1 MADTTPSDEPSGSPY
16 DDPSEQATDSKGRRI
31 EAASFKRLMSLA
43 RPEAKTL
50 TLATIAL
57 FIAAGLNLSYP
68 VFIRQIIDGVT
79 GEEAQAV
86 VNQAALVLLTL
97 FALNG
102 IFTAARSYL
111 FTVAGERVVTSLRS
125 NLYRSLVSQEIA
137 FFDERRT
144 GELTNRLAADTTVLQ
159 NAATV
164 NISMVL
170 RFGVTGLG
178 ALAIL
183 LYTSWKLTLVML
195 AIVPVVVL
203 GAFFYGKILRRFS
216 RQVQDALARSTEV
229 AEETLSGIRTVRAFA
244 REEAE
249 GDRYAAHAEDVFNL
263 AKRRARLGAMF
274 GGGMG
279 FAFGGA
285 VAVVLWF
292 GGTMLVD
299 GTMTIGELT
308 QFVLYTFFLAM
319 SLGTLSSVW
328 EDFMKAMGASERVF
342 QLLDRAPSI
351 AAGGKQLAGLRG
363 EVSIR
368 GVDFVYPSRPDVP
381 VLRGLDLTLRPGE
394 TVALVGPSG
403 GGKSTVASLLS
414 RFYDPNS
421 GAIELD
427 GTPYLELDPSWLRQ
441 QVGVVS
447 QEPVLFASTVAD
459 NIRYGRPGAS
469 TEDVVAAAKAANAH
483 DFIESFP
490 EGYETLVGE
499 RGVRLSGGQ
508 KQRVAIARALLK
520 DPRVLV
526 LDEAT
531 SALDAESEH
540 LVQEALDRL
549 MVGRSTLVIAHRLS
563 TVKDADR
570 VLVLDHGRVVER
582 GTHAELVAGDGLY
595 RQLVERQ
602 FLAGGD
608 ADTQANEDPAQS
620 AAGSVG

>member
-1 MADTTPSDEPSGSPY
+1 VPEQTPESSPERLPEAVDAYDRTSGVET
-16 DDPSEQATDSKGRRI
+16 DDRGRQV
-31 EAASFKRLMSLA
+31 ELASFKRLVSLA

-50 TLATIAL
+50 ILATLAL
-57 FIAAGLNLSYP
+57 FVAAGLNLSYP
-68 VFIRQIIDGVT
+68 VFIRQIVDGVS
-79 GEEAQAV
+79 GEQAQET
-86 VNQAALVLLTL
+86 VNQAALVLLAL
-97 FALNG
+97 FAMNG

-111 FTVAGERVVTSLRS
+111 FTVAGERVVTRLRAD
-125 NLYRSLVSQEIA
+125 LYRSLVSQEIA

-170 RFGVTGLG
+170 RYAATGLG
-178 ALAIL
+178 AVGIL
-183 LYTSWKLTLVML
+183 LWTSWKLTLVML
-195 AIVPVVVL
+195 ATVPLVVL
-203 GAFFYGKILRRFS
+203 GAFFYGRVLRRLS
-216 RQVQDALARSTEV
+216 KKVQDALARSTEV
-229 AEETLSGIRTVRAFA
+229 AEETLAGIRTVRAFA
-244 REEAE
+244 REDAE
-249 GDRYAAHAEDVFNL
+249 GDRYAENVEEVFSL
-263 AKRRARLGAMF
+263 ARARARLGALF

-285 VAVVLWF
+285 VAAVLWY
-292 GGTMLVD
+292 GGTLLVD
-299 GTMTIGELT
+299 GTMSIGELT
-308 QFVLYTFFLAM
+308 QFVLYTFFVAF
-319 SLGTLSSVW
+319 SLGALSSVW

-342 QLLDRAPSI
+342 QLLDRTPGIRS
-351 AAGGKQLAGLRG
+351 GGRTLDA
-363 EVSIR
+363 VSGTVTLD
-368 GVDFVYPSRPDVP
+368 GVSFSYPSRPDVP
-381 VLRGLDLTLRPGE
+381 VLVELDLTLSPGE

-403 GGKSTVASLLS
+403 GGKSTVAALLS
-414 RFYDPNS
+414 RFYDPDQ
-421 GAIELD
+421 GAIALD
-427 GTPYLELDPSWLRQ
+427 GVPFLELDPTWLRG

-447 QEPVLFASTVAD
+447 QEPVLFATSVRD
-459 NIRYGRPGAS
+459 NIRYGKPNAS
-469 TEDVVAAAKAANAH
+469 DADVETAARAANAH
-483 DFIESFP
+483 EFITGFP

-540 LVQEALDRL
+540 LVQDALDRL

-582 GTHAELVAGDGLY
+582 GNHAELVAADGLY

-602 FLAGGD
+602 FLA
-608 ADTQANEDPAQS
+608 T
-620 AAGSVG
+620 